1 LISYHPVYICAEY
14 IDQVQKNL
22 DALKVKLEG
31 DIWGIS
37 NITGISNVVTI
48 CFGEE
53 DKQVSLVA
61 ILIHSQVTRN
71 GGMYPQI

>member
-1 LISYHPVYICAEY
+1 MISYHPVYICAEY

-22 DALKVKLEG
+22 DALKVKLEE

-48 CFGEE
+48 SFGEE